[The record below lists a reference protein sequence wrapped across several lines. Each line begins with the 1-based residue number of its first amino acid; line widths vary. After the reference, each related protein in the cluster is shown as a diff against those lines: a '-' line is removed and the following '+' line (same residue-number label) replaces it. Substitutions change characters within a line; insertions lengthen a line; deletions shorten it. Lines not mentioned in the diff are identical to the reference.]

1 MGRPE
6 LNLLRLVH
14 FSWSHSLV
22 DLMLRCD
29 VVNDENPK
37 ELSHRDRQQVLRRHL
52 CRHCHHQDLR
62 GAQIFH
68 DVRKRSHRHLFLR
81 RHGELRG
88 LQM

>member
-1 MGRPE
+1 M
-6 LNLLRLVH
+6 LH
-14 FSWSHSLV
+14 F
-22 DLMLRCD
+22 D

-37 ELSHRDRQQVLRRHL
+37 ELSRQDRQQELRRHL

-62 GAQIFH
+62 EAQIFH
-68 DVRKRSHRHLFLR
+68 DVRKRNHRHLFLR